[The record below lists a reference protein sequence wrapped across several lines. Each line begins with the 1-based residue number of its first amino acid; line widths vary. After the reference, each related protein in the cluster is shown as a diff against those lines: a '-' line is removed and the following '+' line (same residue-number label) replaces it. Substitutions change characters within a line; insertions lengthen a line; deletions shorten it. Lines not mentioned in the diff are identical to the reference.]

1 MHFELSHK
9 FAIQK
14 RTLYYIPWAMNLRTS
29 ESRTFKD
36 HMLLRFFTIA
46 LFGHTADQV
55 DYLLVFDAGLKEN
68 Y

>member
-1 MHFELSHK
+1 VHFQLSHK

-36 HMLLRFFTIA
+36 HMLLRFVTLA
-46 LFGHTADQV
+46 LFGHTADQA
-55 DYLLVFDAGLKEN
+55 DYLPLFHDRLEES